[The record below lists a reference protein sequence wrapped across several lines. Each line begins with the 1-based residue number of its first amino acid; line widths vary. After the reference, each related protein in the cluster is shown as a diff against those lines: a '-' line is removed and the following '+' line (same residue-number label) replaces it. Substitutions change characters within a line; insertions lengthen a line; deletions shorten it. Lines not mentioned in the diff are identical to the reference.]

1 MGNLNLNSIT
11 TNAFIK
17 MHELDQK
24 FIGSFDYIG
33 LAYFWSYEYRHYLR
47 DASIEE
53 RRLVHNNF
61 LNHGLTLEDASE
73 KHFTIIKKILK
84 TI

>member
-1 MGNLNLNSIT
+1 MDKLNLNSIT

-33 LAYFWSYEYRHYLR
+33 LAYFLSYEYRHYLR

>member
-1 MGNLNLNSIT
+1 MQKLNLNSIT

-17 MHELDQK
+17 MYELDKK

-33 LAYFWSYEYRHYLR
+33 LAFFWSYEYRHYLR

-53 RRLVHNNF
+53 RRLVHMNF
-61 LNHGLTLEDASE
+61 LIKGLTLEDASE